1 MSRMKLWV
9 GLVVLFGAGV
19 ATGVVGAH
27 VFHDLARAAQPPR
40 GAAAQ
45 HERIMKR
52 LTEQLSLS
60 PAQQA
65 EAEPIVTRAHVAVLE
80 LRLAQ
85 QAEVD
90 RILAQSITDLKS
102 TLSSTQ
108 QAQLDELYR
117 RLQGRWQASRQ
128 HLDEMRKRLTPPASV
143 PAPGG

>member
-19 ATGVVGAH
+19 ATGIVGAH
-27 VFHDLARAAQPPR
+27 VFHDLTRASHAR

-52 LTEQLSLS
+52 LTEHLALS
-60 PAQQA
+60 PTQQA
-65 EAEPIVTRAHVAVLE
+65 EAESIVTRAHVAVLE

-90 RILAQSITDLKS
+90 RILAQSMADLKP
-102 TLSSTQ
+102 TLSSEQ
-108 QAQLDELYR
+108 QGQLDELYR

-128 HLDEMRKRLTPPASV
+128 HLDEMRKRLDHPR
-143 PAPGG
+143 